1 MQLRQVGSNQSKI
14 SFADGKEVFFSYET
28 PVAAFIPSLGYVKT
42 SQKWSRTTSRHISN
56 YSSAYADEY
65 PQSFFNS
72 LLDEN

>member
-14 SFADGKEVFFSYET
+14 SFADGREVFFSYET

-56 YSSAYADEY
+56 FSKAYAAEY
-65 PQSFFNS
+65 PQSFFNL
-72 LLDEN
+72 LLDE